1 MLLFQEEKEKKRDRG
16 FPLQL
21 GDNHTSKSKEIK
33 ALKIGLSSHVSHRM
47 RNFSSNSSLLS
58 NFWFFYLRIGTVSR
72 VWIEIKLKKVQV
84 LFLPILR
91 FTFLYIIYSMW
102 FALNPKTV
110 LKNSRFIQLT
120 Y

>member
-1 MLLFQEEKEKKRDRG
+1 MINGLKINKSNNNNFIVIVVSGEKKRKESKRDRG
-16 FPLQL
+16 FLLQL
-21 GDNHTSKSKEIK
+21 GDNHTSKSKDVN

-84 LFLPILR
+84 PFLPILR
-91 FTFLYIIYSMW
+91 FTFLYII
-102 FALNPKTV
+102 
-110 LKNSRFIQLT
+110 
-120 Y
+120 